1 MSQPTPRSVVEA
13 PHLPVLDGVR
23 GLAIALVIAFHC
35 VSITAVAKADWLFT
49 IPLSCGWTGVDLF
62 FVLSGFLITGIL
74 LDTRGSARYFRSF
87 YARRVLRIFPLYYA
101 ILVLSLWVLPG
112 LLPAHKAARFG
123 AIAGDTAYYWVY
135 LSNLVV
141 AKHGFRH
148 AVLDVTWSLAIEE
161 QFYLLWPIIVL
172 FASRRALVRVAV
184 AVLVSALAL
193 RVLMR
198 LGLGSSGFAT
208 YVLTPCR
215 IDALAAGALVA
226 ALSRGPGGLAAV
238 RGHARTAALIA
249 GPIAAFALVRESL
262 TVNWVTL
269 PGETVFMATVGFTA
283 IDVTF
288 AALLVRVL
296 TDPPDSAL
304 HRLFN
309 TRTLRTFGKYSY
321 GMYLFHLP
329 IRAVIRDLAYGAA
342 WTSAPI
348 KFHRLL
354 GSEVP
359 GQLLFIPMAMAAS
372 LAVAWIS
379 YRVFE
384 APILRLK
391 RFFPAERAI
400 AVVSRAAP

>member
-1 MSQPTPRSVVEA
+1 M
-13 PHLPVLDGVR
+13 
-23 GLAIALVIAFHC
+23 
-35 VSITAVAKADWLFT
+35 
-49 IPLSCGWTGVDLF
+49 
-62 FVLSGFLITGIL
+62 
-74 LDTRGSARYFRSF
+74 AR
-87 YARRVLRIFPLYYA
+87 A
-101 ILVLSLWVLPG
+101 
-112 LLPAHKAARFG
+112 
-123 AIAGDTAYYWVY
+123 
-135 LSNLVV
+135 
-141 AKHGFRH
+141 
-148 AVLDVTWSLAIEE
+148 
-161 QFYLLWPIIVL
+161 
-172 FASRRALVRVAV
+172 
-184 AVLVSALAL
+184 
-193 RVLMR
+193 
-198 LGLGSSGFAT
+198 
-208 YVLTPCR
+208 
-215 IDALAAGALVA
+215 
-226 ALSRGPGGLAAV
+226 
-238 RGHARTAALIA
+238 
-249 GPIAAFALVRESL
+249 IAAFALVRESL

-304 HRLFN
+304 RRLFN

-329 IRAVIRDLAYGAA
+329 IRAVIRDLAYGAG

-359 GQLLFIPMAMAAS
+359 GQILFIPMAMAAS

-391 RFFPAERAI
+391 RFFPTERTI